1 MSARQILTE
10 NVKLR
15 IDRETLEAL
24 ERRAA
29 ASDRTVAAEMRRA
42 IRKYLAETEVKE
54 EVA

>member
-15 IDRETLEAL
+15 IDSETLEAL
-24 ERRAA
+24 ERLAA

-42 IRKYLAETEVKE
+42 IRLYLAQAETK

>member
-15 IDRETLEAL
+15 IDRETLDAL
-24 ERRAA
+24 ERLAEE
-29 ASDRTVAAEMRRA
+29 SDRTVAAEMRRA
-42 IRKYLAETEVKE
+42 LRLYLETQAKE